1 MQMSGANRY
10 QWRLPPAKRQ
20 RATQL
25 LQQLDPQPQAAV
37 VSASEPPFF
46 PDDIDAYFRGRPTQL
61 PRHAGAAA
69 EIERTTTTNI
79 HSANLEMV
87 AKVEQTKSEPLLW
100 SPRKAQQRAAD
111 VFGLPATPERRNNS
125 PVGEFSR
132 GVAAAAAADRQR
144 TPSPTAKRQP
154 NGCGGGGR
162 SDTVVSSGA
171 PVAVD
176 GLLQLRPS
184 GAKRHSSWLWQ
195 QGS

>member
-69 EIERTTTTNI
+69 E
-79 HSANLEMV
+79 
-87 AKVEQTKSEPLLW
+87 VEQTKSEPLLW